1 MSIKYLFAAFNH
13 QYNNDEAANCER
25 QTQMTNQ
32 IEPSNIAHNTKTEST
47 LRGVDLNL
55 LTVFDAVMQE
65 QNITR
70 AAHFLG
76 MSQPAVSNAVSR
88 LKATFND
95 ELFMRHGRGIQPTQR
110 ARQLFGPI
118 RQALQL
124 VRNELPNSIF
134 VPETSNREFKLAVCS
149 PSDIRFAPRIMSS
162 IAEKSPSI
170 QLHLDAEFDR
180 QLPEKLRYQEV
191 DFVIDYARFD
201 QPGYSSTEI
210 FSDELV
216 VVVSANHPRIGLQIT
231 EQEFLSEKHAT
242 LSKVNGVRHFY
253 EHVYGGDAT
262 YKEAYQGTGLSNIL
276 YVVGQSELLT
286 VVPRW
291 LVDIIPNRD
300 NYKVLPYPLENKKV
314 AGYLSWH
321 ESSEKD
327 KGHIWMRDQLM
338 LICGETLAD
347 MM

>member
-1 MSIKYLFAAFNH
+1 MALPTEQQNPAINV
-13 QYNNDEAANCER
+13 R
-25 QTQMTNQ
+25 
-32 IEPSNIAHNTKTEST
+32 TEST

-70 AAHFLG
+70 AAQFLG
-76 MSQPAVSNAVSR
+76 MSQPAVSNAVAR
-88 LKATFND
+88 LKVMFND

-110 ARQLFGPI
+110 ARQLFGPL

-134 VPETSNREFKLAVCS
+134 VPETSERVFKLAVCS
-149 PSDIRFAPRIMSS
+149 PCDLRFAPRIMRG

-170 QLHLDAEFDR
+170 QLSLDADFDN

-216 VVVSANHPRIGLQIT
+216 VVVAANHPRIGSQIS
-231 EQEFLSEKHAT
+231 QAEFMTEKHAA
-242 LSKVNGVRHFY
+242 LSKVNGVRSFY
-253 EHVYGGDAT
+253 ERVYGSDL
-262 YKEAYQGTGLSNIL
+262 ECQESYQGTSLSNIL
-276 YVVGQSELLT
+276 YVVGQSELVT

-291 LVDIIPNRD
+291 LVDSIPNRAS
-300 NYKVLPYPLENKKV
+300 YKVLAYPFSDNKV

-338 LICGETLAD
+338 IICGETLAAT
-347 MM
+347 M

>member
-1 MSIKYLFAAFNH
+1 
-13 QYNNDEAANCER
+13 
-25 QTQMTNQ
+25 MTNQ
-32 IEPSNIAHNTKTEST
+32 VENCKTAQNTRTEST

-70 AAHFLG
+70 AAQFLG
-76 MSQPAVSNAVSR
+76 MSQPAVSNAVAR
-88 LKATFND
+88 LKLMFND

-110 ARQLFGPI
+110 ARQLFGPV

-134 VPETSNREFKLAVCS
+134 VPETSNRTFKLAVCS
-149 PSDIRFAPRIMSS
+149 PTDIRFAPKIMSG

-170 QLHLDAEFDR
+170 QLQLDAEFDR

-191 DFVIDYARFD
+191 DFVIDYARFE
-201 QPGYSSTEI
+201 QTGYSSTEI

-216 VVVSANHPRIGLQIT
+216 VVVAANHPRIDGQIT
-231 EQEFLSEKHAT
+231 AQEFAAESHAT
-242 LSKVNGVRHFY
+242 ISKVNGISSFY
-253 EHVYGGDAT
+253 ERVYGGEAE
-262 YKEAYQGTGLSNIL
+262 YKEAYQGTGLSNVL
-276 YVVGQSELLT
+276 YVVAQSELIT

-291 LVDIIPNRD
+291 IVGCLPKPENF
-300 NYKVLPYPLENKKV
+300 KVLEYPFEDNKV

-338 LICGETLAD
+338 LICGETVAES
-347 MM
+347 M

>member
-1 MSIKYLFAAFNH
+1 
-13 QYNNDEAANCER
+13 
-25 QTQMTNQ
+25 MTNSTEQ
-32 IEPSNIAHNTKTEST
+32 NQTTVTNHRMEST

-70 AAHFLG
+70 AAQYLG
-76 MSQPAVSNAVSR
+76 MSQPAVSNAVAR
-88 LKATFND
+88 LKVMFND

-110 ARQLFGPI
+110 ARQLFGPM

-134 VPETSNREFKLAVCS
+134 LPETSSRSFKLSVCS
-149 PSDIRFAPRIMSS
+149 PSDIRFAPRIMSG

-170 QLHLDAEFDR
+170 QLHLDAENDTN
-180 QLPEKLRYQEV
+180 LAEKLRYQEV

-201 QPGYSSTEI
+201 APGYSSTEI

-216 VVVSANHPRIGLQIT
+216 VVVSANHPRIGSQISS
-231 EQEFLSEKHAT
+231 QEFLAENHAT
-242 LSKVNGVRHFY
+242 LSKVNGVSSFY
-253 EHVYGGDAT
+253 EHVYGAET
-262 YKEAYQGTGLSNIL
+262 QYKESYQGTGLSNVL
-276 YVVGQSELLT
+276 YVVGQSELVT

-291 LVDIIPNRD
+291 LMDIMPNRQ
-300 NYKVLPYPLENKKV
+300 NYKVLPYPFADNKV

-321 ESSEKD
+321 ESREKD

-338 LICGETLAD
+338 ILCGEALAD
-347 MM
+347 AQRA